1 MRLKKSESQF
11 LYLRNSAI
19 KFENGKMKNGFSICN
34 FPIKIG
40 NWKLTN
46 FYHLKWKLKFAKI
59 SFFISILNWKL
70 NGTFDAQSVS
80 QKGHSIFVLK
90 WNRVLI
96 FFFSFFVFIIKSKNE
111 FQIPISIFNKNWKM
125 NFCSFFHEI
134 FFAPKHS
141 SDQSHHLNYSYK
153 NESLHLFSIFQK
165 IEYKTLSLIFV

>member
-1 MRLKKSESQF
+1 MNYNRIFSFSFVGKNSTSLQLMRLKKSESQF

-96 FFFSFFVFIIKSKNE
+96 FFFRFSF
-111 FQIPISIFNKNWKM
+111 
-125 NFCSFFHEI
+125 
-134 FFAPKHS
+134 
-141 SDQSHHLNYSYK
+141 
-153 NESLHLFSIFQK
+153 SLSNRKTSLRSQFRFSIK
-165 IEYKTLSLIFV
+165 IEKWISVRFFTKSFLRRSTPLISHIT